1 MPSERDAYDSMAK
14 ASPRLQYIK
23 KGGKEAKELIM
34 GLYSTFNFN
43 PESIGT
49 ATTMELQELHTDT
62 SGSLISALS
71 VITYANAKKAWT
83 YLNEI
88 NTKND
93 ATGGNTATP
102 LPTFELET
110 NDSKEPEELEEPEDE
125 PNEPEEEKA
134 QENTVALQA
143 PIRRRLYRLV
153 TKLLYDKKENDKLRM
168 LAPAVQYP
176 AVTDRC
182 QKTSK
187 CLIQD
192 VMLNPTR
199 LKSWLNLGLVVS
211 EQSRALLES
220 DYVQRMIKYPP
231 VQWSTYD
238 AEDKIRQRKSTTTA
252 TTTSSGS
259 SGSSGAS
266 QEWIKR
272 GAVVNILETANVE
285 PGLGKIWKVH
295 YVSSF
300 SDVVKFVDIKRI
312 SNGCLLK
319 TINSTGLVL
328 VCSFVVCCLFLIFAA
343 LFAFSFF

>member
-1 MPSERDAYDSMAK
+1 MIEMPSERDAYGSMANT
-14 ASPRLQYIK
+14 SPRLQYIK
-23 KGGKEAKELIM
+23 KGGKEAKELIL

-43 PESIGT
+43 PGSIGT

-62 SGSLISALS
+62 SGSLISALP

-83 YLNEI
+83 YLNET

-93 ATGGNTATP
+93 ATDGNTATP

-110 NDSKEPEELEEPEDE
+110 NDSKESEEPEE
-125 PNEPEEEKA
+125 PNEPEEEKV
-134 QENTVALQA
+134 QENAVALQA

-153 TKLLYDKKENDKLRM
+153 TKLLHDKKENDKLRL

-231 VQWSTYD
+231 VRWSTYD
-238 AEDKIRQRKSTTTA
+238 AEDKTRQGKSTTAATAATAATAVTA
-252 TTTSSGS
+252 TSASGS
-259 SGSSGAS
+259 SGTS
-266 QEWIKR
+266 QEWIKN
-272 GAVVNILETANVE
+272 GALVNILETANVE
-285 PGLGKIWKVH
+285 PGLGKIWKIH
-295 YVSSF
+295 HVSSF

-312 SNGCLLK
+312 SNRRLLK
-319 TINSTGLVL
+319 TINSTG
-328 VCSFVVCCLFLIFAA
+328 
-343 LFAFSFF
+343 